1 VKSEQVR
8 PILYIGMLIIAGG
21 GLQGWSARADKS
33 SRKRLEFRL
42 IAMADGIDDE
52 ATNAGFRTVGDPDTH
67 LGSSKFEASD
77 GETLITYD
85 GEFRSS
91 DEAKRYL
98 DWTLARYSKTLTR
111 AIKTDSQGKSVGYR
125 AEVLLPPDRKESAVV
140 WTNGVMFFE
149 IIARS
154 LADARE
160 LETRK

>member
-1 VKSEQVR
+1 
-8 PILYIGMLIIAGG
+8 MLTITGC
-21 GLQGWSARADKS
+21 GLHGWSASSDKS
-33 SRKRLEFRL
+33 ARKRLEFRL
-42 IAMADGIDDE
+42 VALAESIDDE
-52 ATNAGFRTVGDPDTH
+52 ATKAGFRTVGDPNTH

-77 GETLITYD
+77 GETLITFD

-91 DEAKRYL
+91 DEAKRYFDL
-98 DWTLARYSKTLTR
+98 TLARSSKTLTR
-111 AIKTDSQGKSVGYR
+111 AIKTDPHGKSVGYR
-125 AEVLLPPDRKESAVV
+125 AEVLLPGDPKESAVV